1 MDTTSRFE
9 ICLNGLPAEGITRHW
24 ALDDSFFSALDE
36 QEIEHGNLDATLRV
50 EQKSGTFVFTF
61 DVQGTIQATCD
72 RCLAPMSVP
81 IETQQ
86 TLEVKLGETFE
97 DDGELITIPA
107 DHPTLDVAW
116 NLYEVIALAI
126 PIYHAHPEG
135 ECESTMDDLLRQ
147 HNAETAQHDTR
158 WDALKG
164 LFDKDQD
171 NNK

>member
-1 MDTTSRFE
+1 MDTKSRFE
-9 ICLNGLPAEGITRHW
+9 ICLNDLPPEGITRRW

-50 EQKSGTFVFTF
+50 EQKSGTFVFTL

-86 TLEVKLGETFE
+86 TLEVKLGETYE
-97 DDGELITIPA
+97 DDGEQITIPA
-107 DHPTLDVAW
+107 DHPILDVAW

-126 PIYHAHPEG
+126 PIHHTHPEG
-135 ECESTMDDLLRQ
+135 ECESSMDELLRQ
-147 HNAETAQHDTR
+147 HSAEAAQHDTR

-164 LFDKDQD
+164 LLDNQD